1 MKKTLYII
9 GAIILSVVSLTSCE
23 EELMDYEGESALY
36 FDVRLYPSHIDKK
49 LWPHRLSTEVTFG
62 NVMEDDLEVVIPVRT
77 TGVSTD
83 YDRPYKVE
91 VVADSTTARLD
102 IDFSDLQTDRVIKA
116 GQTSDTIR
124 FKAHRTDEIFEDTV
138 RLQIRLLPN
147 EHFITNF
154 KEYGEPGSYFSYVTV
169 GGSQSSKEFDVNA
182 DASIHNIFIYDTMTQ
197 PMGWWGSASSVPGIG
212 GGFTA
217 KKIRL
222 MMKLCECDLS
232 AFDTKYSMPSSR
244 FTSYCEKLG
253 RYLIEQAKLGPD
265 HVVLENDGTLMWV
278 SFCSSGDSRYRWG
291 QGVTLDQVDFYKK
304 Q

>member
-23 EELMDYEGESALY
+23 EELMDYEGENALY
-36 FDVRLYPSHIDKK
+36 FDVRLYPSHIEKK
-49 LWPHRLSTEVTFG
+49 LWPHRLSTEVSFG
-62 NVMEDDLEVVIPVRT
+62 NVMKNDLEVVIPVRT

-124 FKAHRTDEIFEDTV
+124 FKAHRTEEIFEDTV

-197 PMGWWGSASSVPGIG
+197 PKGWWGSTMGGIG
-212 GGFTA
+212 GAFSA

-222 MMKLCECDLS
+222 MMELCNCDLS
-232 AFDTKYSMPSSR
+232 AFETMGTMPSSR
-244 FTSYCEKLG
+244 FMSYCEKLG
-253 RYLIEQAKLGPD
+253 KYLIEQAKLGPD
-265 HVVLENDGTLMWV
+265 HVVLEKDGTLMWV
-278 SFCSSGDSRYRWG
+278 SYCTNADTRYRWA
-291 QGVTLDQVDFYKK
+291 QGMTLDQVSFYK
-304 Q
+304 

>member
-23 EELMDYEGESALY
+23 EELMDYEGENALY
-36 FDVRLYPSHIDKK
+36 FDVRLYPSHIEKK
-49 LWPHRLSTEVTFG
+49 LWPHRLSTEVSFG
-62 NVMEDDLEVVIPVRT
+62 NVMKNDLEVVIPVRT

-124 FKAHRTDEIFEDTV
+124 FKAHRTEEIFEDTV

-147 EHFITNF
+147 EHFVTNF

-197 PMGWWGSASSVPGIG
+197 PKGWWGSASVGGIG
-212 GGFTA
+212 GAFSA

-222 MMKLCECDLS
+222 MMELCNCDLS
-232 AFDTKYSMPSSR
+232 AFETMGTMPVSR
-244 FTSYCEKLG
+244 FSSYCEKLG
-253 RYLIEQAKLGPD
+253 KYLIEQAKLGPD
-265 HVVLENDGTLMWV
+265 HVVLEKDGTLMWV
-278 SFCSSGDSRYRWG
+278 SYCTNADTRYRWA
-291 QGVTLDQVDFYKK
+291 QGMTLDQVSFYK
-304 Q
+304 

>member
-23 EELMDYEGESALY
+23 EELMDYEGENALY
-36 FDVRLYPSHIDKK
+36 FDVRLYPSHIEKK
-49 LWPHRLSTEVTFG
+49 LWPHRLSTEVSFG
-62 NVMEDDLEVVIPVRT
+62 NVMKNDLEVVIPVRT
-77 TGVSTD
+77 TGVSTN
-83 YDRPYKVE
+83 YDRPYKIE

-197 PMGWWGSASSVPGIG
+197 PKGWWGSALGGIG
-212 GGFTA
+212 GTFSA

-222 MMKLCECDLS
+222 MMELCNCDLS
-232 AFDTKYSMPSSR
+232 AFETMGTMPSSR

-253 RYLIEQAKLGPD
+253 KYLIEQAKLGPD
-265 HVVLENDGTLMWV
+265 HVVLEKDGTLMWV
-278 SFCSSGDSRYRWG
+278 SYCTNADTRYRWT
-291 QGVTLDQVDFYKK
+291 QGMTLDQVSFYK
-304 Q
+304 

>member
-23 EELMDYEGESALY
+23 EELMDYEGENALY
-36 FDVRLYPSHIDKK
+36 FDVRLYPSHIEKK
-49 LWPHRLSTEVTFG
+49 LWPHRLSTEVSFG
-62 NVMEDDLEVVIPVRT
+62 NVMKNDLEVVIPVRT

-124 FKAHRTDEIFEDTV
+124 FKAHRTEEIFEDTV
-138 RLQIRLLPN
+138 RLQIRLPPN

-197 PMGWWGSASSVPGIG
+197 PKGWWGSALGGIG
-212 GGFTA
+212 GAFSA

-222 MMKLCECDLS
+222 MMELCNCDLS
-232 AFDTKYSMPSSR
+232 AFETMGTMPSSR

-253 RYLIEQAKLGPD
+253 KYLIEQAKLGPD
-265 HVVLENDGTLMWV
+265 HVVLEKDGTLMWV
-278 SFCSSGDSRYRWG
+278 SYCTNADTRYRWA
-291 QGVTLDQVDFYKK
+291 QGMTLDQVSFYK
-304 Q
+304 

>member
-1 MKKTLYII
+1 MKKTLYNI
-9 GAIILSVVSLTSCE
+9 GAILLSLVSLTSCE
-23 EELMDYEGESALY
+23 EELMDYEGENALY
-36 FDVRLYPSHIDKK
+36 FDVRLYPSHIEKK
-49 LWPHRLSTEVTFG
+49 LWPHRLSTEVSFG
-62 NVMEDDLEVVIPVRT
+62 NVMKNDLEVVIPVRT

-83 YDRPYKVE
+83 YDRPYKIE

-197 PMGWWGSASSVPGIG
+197 PKGWWGSALGGIG
-212 GGFTA
+212 GTFSA

-222 MMKLCECDLS
+222 MMELCNCDLS
-232 AFDTKYSMPSSR
+232 AFETMGTMPSSR

-253 RYLIEQAKLGPD
+253 KYLIEQAKLGPD
-265 HVVLENDGTLMWV
+265 HVVLEKDGTLMWV
-278 SFCSSGDSRYRWG
+278 SYCTNADTRYRWA
-291 QGVTLDQVDFYKK
+291 QGMTLDQVSFYK
-304 Q
+304 

>member
-1 MKKTLYII
+1 MK
-9 GAIILSVVSLTSCE
+9 
-23 EELMDYEGESALY
+23 
-36 FDVRLYPSHIDKK
+36 
-49 LWPHRLSTEVTFG
+49 
-62 NVMEDDLEVVIPVRT
+62 NDLEVVIPVRT

-197 PMGWWGSASSVPGIG
+197 PKGWWGSASGGIG
-212 GGFTA
+212 GAFSA

-222 MMKLCECDLS
+222 MMELCNCDLS
-232 AFDTKYSMPSSR
+232 AFETMGTMPSSR
-244 FTSYCEKLG
+244 FSSYCEKLG
-253 RYLIEQAKLGPD
+253 KYLIEQAKLGPD
-265 HVVLENDGTLMWV
+265 HVVLEKDGTLMWV
-278 SFCSSGDSRYRWG
+278 SYCTNADTRYRWA
-291 QGVTLDQVDFYKK
+291 QGMTLDQVSFYK
-304 Q
+304 

>member
-23 EELMDYEGESALY
+23 EELMDYEGENALY
-36 FDVRLYPSHIDKK
+36 FDVRLYPSHIEKK
-49 LWPHRLSTEVTFG
+49 LWPHRLSTEVSFG
-62 NVMEDDLEVVIPVRT
+62 NVMKNDLEVVIPVRT

-124 FKAHRTDEIFEDTV
+124 FKAHRTEEIFEDTV

-197 PMGWWGSASSVPGIG
+197 PKGWWGSTMGGIG
-212 GGFTA
+212 GAFSA

-222 MMKLCECDLS
+222 MMELCNCDLS
-232 AFDTKYSMPSSR
+232 AFETMGTMPSSR

-253 RYLIEQAKLGPD
+253 KYLIEQAKLGPD
-265 HVVLENDGTLMWV
+265 HVVLEKDGTLMWV
-278 SFCSSGDSRYRWG
+278 SYCTNSDTRYRWA
-291 QGVTLDQVDFYKK
+291 QGMTLDQVSFYK
-304 Q
+304 

>member
-23 EELMDYEGESALY
+23 EELMDYEGENALY
-36 FDVRLYPSHIDKK
+36 FDVRLYPSHIEKK
-49 LWPHRLSTEVTFG
+49 LWPHRLSTEVSFG
-62 NVMEDDLEVVIPVRT
+62 NVMKNDLEVVIPVRT
-77 TGVSTD
+77 TGVSTN
-83 YDRPYKVE
+83 YDRPYKIE

-197 PMGWWGSASSVPGIG
+197 PKGWWGSALGGIG
-212 GGFTA
+212 GTFSA

-222 MMKLCECDLS
+222 MMELCNCDLS
-232 AFDTKYSMPSSR
+232 AFETMGTMPSSR

-253 RYLIEQAKLGPD
+253 KYLIEQAKLGPD
-265 HVVLENDGTLMWV
+265 HVVLEKDGTLMWV
-278 SFCSSGDSRYRWG
+278 SYCTNADTRYRWA
-291 QGVTLDQVDFYKK
+291 QGMTLNQVSFYK
-304 Q
+304 

>member
-23 EELMDYEGESALY
+23 EELMDYEGENALY
-36 FDVRLYPSHIDKK
+36 FDVRLYPSHIEKK
-49 LWPHRLSTEVTFG
+49 LWPHRLSTEVSFG
-62 NVMEDDLEVVIPVRT
+62 NVMKNDLEVVIPVRT

-124 FKAHRTDEIFEDTV
+124 FKAHRTEEIFEDTV

-197 PMGWWGSASSVPGIG
+197 PKGWWGSTMGGIG
-212 GGFTA
+212 GAFSA

-222 MMKLCECDLS
+222 MMELCNCDLS
-232 AFDTKYSMPSSR
+232 AFETMGTMPSSR

-253 RYLIEQAKLGPD
+253 KYLIEQAKLGPD
-265 HVVLENDGTLMWV
+265 HVVLEKDGTLMWV
-278 SFCSSGDSRYRWG
+278 SYCTNADTRYRWA
-291 QGVTLDQVDFYKK
+291 QGMTLDQVSFYK
-304 Q
+304 

>member
-36 FDVRLYPSHIDKK
+36 FDVRLYPSHIDKS

-91 VVADSTTARLD
+91 IVADSTTARLD

-182 DASIHNIFIYDTMTQ
+182 DAGIHNIYIYDTMTQ
-197 PMGWWGSASSVPGIG
+197 PKGWWGSALGGIG
-212 GGFTA
+212 GTFSA

-222 MMKLCECDLS
+222 MMELCNCDLS
-232 AFDTKYSMPSSR
+232 AFETMGTMPSSR

-253 RYLIEQAKLGPD
+253 KYLIEQAKLGPD
-265 HVVLENDGTLMWV
+265 HLVLEKDGTLMWV
-278 SFCSSGDSRYRWG
+278 NYCTNADLRYRWV
-291 QGVTLDQVDFYKK
+291 QGVTPDQVSFYK
-304 Q
+304 

>member
-23 EELMDYEGESALY
+23 EELMDYEGENALY
-36 FDVRLYPSHIDKK
+36 FDVRLYPSHIEKK
-49 LWPHRLSTEVTFG
+49 LWPHRLSTEVSFG
-62 NVMEDDLEVVIPVRT
+62 NVMKNDLEVVIPVRT

-83 YDRPYKVE
+83 HDRPYKVE

-124 FKAHRTDEIFEDTV
+124 FKAHRTEEIFEDTV

-182 DASIHNIFIYDTMTQ
+182 DASIHNIFIYDAMTQ
-197 PMGWWGSASSVPGIG
+197 PKGWWGSALGGIG
-212 GGFTA
+212 GAFSA

-222 MMKLCECDLS
+222 MMELCNCDLS
-232 AFDTKYSMPSSR
+232 AFETMGTMPSSR

-253 RYLIEQAKLGPD
+253 KYLIEQAKLGPD
-265 HVVLENDGTLMWV
+265 HVVLEKDGTLMWV
-278 SFCSSGDSRYRWG
+278 SYCTNADTRYRWA
-291 QGVTLDQVDFYKK
+291 QGMTLDQVSFYK
-304 Q
+304 

>member
-23 EELMDYEGESALY
+23 EELMDYEGENALY
-36 FDVRLYPSHIDKK
+36 FDVRLYPSHIEKK
-49 LWPHRLSTEVTFG
+49 LWPHRLSTEVSFG
-62 NVMEDDLEVVIPVRT
+62 NVMKNDLEVVIPVRT

-124 FKAHRTDEIFEDTV
+124 FKAHRTEEIFEDTV

-197 PMGWWGSASSVPGIG
+197 PKGWWGSTMGGIG
-212 GGFTA
+212 GAFSA

-222 MMKLCECDLS
+222 MMELCNCDLS
-232 AFDTKYSMPSSR
+232 AFETMGTMPSSR
-244 FTSYCEKLG
+244 FSSYCEKLG
-253 RYLIEQAKLGPD
+253 KYLIEQAKLGPD
-265 HVVLENDGTLMWV
+265 HVVLEKDGTLMWV
-278 SFCSSGDSRYRWG
+278 SYCTNSDTRYRWA
-291 QGVTLDQVDFYKK
+291 QGMTLDQVSFYK
-304 Q
+304 

>member
-23 EELMDYEGESALY
+23 EELMDYEGENALY
-36 FDVRLYPSHIDKK
+36 FDVRLYPSHIEKK
-49 LWPHRLSTEVTFG
+49 LWPHRLSTEVSFG
-62 NVMEDDLEVVIPVRT
+62 NVMKNDLEVVIPVRT

-91 VVADSTTARLD
+91 VVEDSTTARLD

-124 FKAHRTDEIFEDTV
+124 FKAHRTEEIFEDTV

-197 PMGWWGSASSVPGIG
+197 PKGWWGSASVGGIG
-212 GGFTA
+212 GAFSA

-222 MMKLCECDLS
+222 MMELCNCDLS
-232 AFDTKYSMPSSR
+232 AFETMGTMPVSR
-244 FTSYCEKLG
+244 FSSYCEKLG
-253 RYLIEQAKLGPD
+253 KYLIEQAKLGPD
-265 HVVLENDGTLMWV
+265 HVVLEKDGTLMWV
-278 SFCSSGDSRYRWG
+278 SYCTNADTRYRWA
-291 QGVTLDQVDFYKK
+291 QGMTLDQVSFYK
-304 Q
+304 

>member
-23 EELMDYEGESALY
+23 EELMDYEGENALY
-36 FDVRLYPSHIDKK
+36 FDVRLYPSHIEKK
-49 LWPHRLSTEVTFG
+49 LWPHRLSTEVSFG
-62 NVMEDDLEVVIPVRT
+62 NVMKNDLEVVIPVRT
-77 TGVSTD
+77 TGVSTN
-83 YDRPYKVE
+83 YDRPYKIE

-197 PMGWWGSASSVPGIG
+197 PKGWWGSALGGIG
-212 GGFTA
+212 GTFSA

-222 MMKLCECDLS
+222 MMELCNCDLS
-232 AFDTKYSMPSSR
+232 AFETMGTMPSSR

-253 RYLIEQAKLGPD
+253 KYLIEQAKLGPD
-265 HVVLENDGTLMWV
+265 HVVLEKDGTLMWV
-278 SFCSSGDSRYRWG
+278 SYCTNADTRYRWA
-291 QGVTLDQVDFYKK
+291 QGMTLDQVSFYK
-304 Q
+304 

>member
-23 EELMDYEGESALY
+23 EELMDYEGENALY
-36 FDVRLYPSHIDKK
+36 FDVRLYPSHIEKK
-49 LWPHRLSTEVTFG
+49 LWPHRLSTEVSFG
-62 NVMEDDLEVVIPVRT
+62 NVMKNDLEVVIPVRT

-124 FKAHRTDEIFEDTV
+124 FKAHRTEEIFEDTV

-197 PMGWWGSASSVPGIG
+197 PKGWWGSTMGGIG
-212 GGFTA
+212 GAFSA

-222 MMKLCECDLS
+222 MMELCNCDLS
-232 AFDTKYSMPSSR
+232 AFETMGTMPSSR
-244 FTSYCEKLG
+244 FSSYCEKLG
-253 RYLIEQAKLGPD
+253 KYLIEQAKLGPD
-265 HVVLENDGTLMWV
+265 HVVLEKDGTLMWV
-278 SFCSSGDSRYRWG
+278 SYCTNADTRYRWA
-291 QGVTLDQVDFYKK
+291 QGMTLDQVSFYK
-304 Q
+304 

>member
-23 EELMDYEGESALY
+23 EELMDYEGENALY

-49 LWPHRLSTEVTFG
+49 LWPHRLSTEVSFG
-62 NVMEDDLEVVIPVRT
+62 NVMKNDLEVVIPVRT

-124 FKAHRTDEIFEDTV
+124 FKAHRTEEIFEDTV

-197 PMGWWGSASSVPGIG
+197 PKGWWGSTMGGIG
-212 GGFTA
+212 GAFSA

-222 MMKLCECDLS
+222 MMELCNCDLS
-232 AFDTKYSMPSSR
+232 AFETMGTMPSSR

-253 RYLIEQAKLGPD
+253 KYLIEQAKLGPD
-265 HVVLENDGTLMWV
+265 HVVLEKDGALMWV
-278 SFCSSGDSRYRWG
+278 SYCTNSDTRYRWA
-291 QGVTLDQVDFYKK
+291 QGMTLDQVSFYK
-304 Q
+304 

>member
-62 NVMEDDLEVVIPVRT
+62 NVMENDLEVVIPVRT

-124 FKAHRTDEIFEDTV
+124 FKAHRTEEIFEDTV

-197 PMGWWGSASSVPGIG
+197 PKGWWGSASGGIG
-212 GGFTA
+212 GAFSA

-222 MMKLCECDLS
+222 MMELCNCDLS
-232 AFDTKYSMPSSR
+232 AFETMGTMPSSR

-253 RYLIEQAKLGPD
+253 KYLIEQAKLGPD
-265 HVVLENDGTLMWV
+265 HVVLEKDGTLMWV
-278 SFCSSGDSRYRWG
+278 SYCTNSDTRYRWA
-291 QGVTLDQVDFYKK
+291 QGMTLDQVSFYK
-304 Q
+304 

>member
-23 EELMDYEGESALY
+23 EELMDYEGENALY
-36 FDVRLYPSHIDKK
+36 FDVRLYPSHIEKK
-49 LWPHRLSTEVTFG
+49 LWPHRLSTEVSFG
-62 NVMEDDLEVVIPVRT
+62 NVMKNDLEVVIPVRT

-116 GQTSDTIR
+116 GHTSDTIR
-124 FKAHRTDEIFEDTV
+124 FKAHRTEEIFEDTV

-197 PMGWWGSASSVPGIG
+197 PKGWWGSALGGIG
-212 GGFTA
+212 GAFSA

-222 MMKLCECDLS
+222 MMELCNCDLS
-232 AFDTKYSMPSSR
+232 AFETMGTMPSSR

-253 RYLIEQAKLGPD
+253 KYLIEQAKLGPD
-265 HVVLENDGTLMWV
+265 HVVLEKDGTLMWV
-278 SFCSSGDSRYRWG
+278 SYCTNADTRYRWA
-291 QGVTLDQVDFYKK
+291 QGMTLDQVSFYK
-304 Q
+304 

>member
-9 GAIILSVVSLTSCE
+9 GAILLSLVSLTSCE
-23 EELMDYEGESALY
+23 EELMDYEGENALY
-36 FDVRLYPSHIDKK
+36 FDVRLYPSHIEKK
-49 LWPHRLSTEVTFG
+49 LWPHRLSTEVSFG
-62 NVMEDDLEVVIPVRT
+62 NVMKNDLEVVIPVRT
-77 TGVSTD
+77 TGVSTN
-83 YDRPYKVE
+83 YDRPYKIE

-197 PMGWWGSASSVPGIG
+197 PKGWWGSALGGIG
-212 GGFTA
+212 GTFSA

-222 MMKLCECDLS
+222 MMELCNCDLS
-232 AFDTKYSMPSSR
+232 AFETMGTMPSSR

-253 RYLIEQAKLGPD
+253 KYLIEQAKLGPD
-265 HVVLENDGTLMWV
+265 HVVLEKDGTLMWV
-278 SFCSSGDSRYRWG
+278 SYCTNADTRYRWA
-291 QGVTLDQVDFYKK
+291 QGMTLDQVSFYK
-304 Q
+304 

>member
-23 EELMDYEGESALY
+23 EELMDYEGENALY
-36 FDVRLYPSHIDKK
+36 FDVRLYPSHIEKK
-49 LWPHRLSTEVTFG
+49 LWPHRLSTEVSFG
-62 NVMEDDLEVVIPVRT
+62 NVMKNDLEVVIPVRT

-83 YDRPYKVE
+83 HDRPYKVE

-124 FKAHRTDEIFEDTV
+124 FKAHRTEEIFEDTV

-197 PMGWWGSASSVPGIG
+197 PKGWWGSALGGIG
-212 GGFTA
+212 GAFSA

-222 MMKLCECDLS
+222 MMELCNCDLS
-232 AFDTKYSMPSSR
+232 AFETMGTMPSSR

-253 RYLIEQAKLGPD
+253 KYLIEQAKLGPD
-265 HVVLENDGTLMWV
+265 HVVLEKDGTLMWV
-278 SFCSSGDSRYRWG
+278 SYCTNADTRYRWA
-291 QGVTLDQVDFYKK
+291 QGMTLDQVSFYK
-304 Q
+304 

>member
-23 EELMDYEGESALY
+23 EELMDYEGENALY
-36 FDVRLYPSHIDKK
+36 FDVRLYPSHIEKK
-49 LWPHRLSTEVTFG
+49 LWPHRLSTEVSFG
-62 NVMEDDLEVVIPVRT
+62 NVMKNDLEVVIPVRT

-83 YDRPYKVE
+83 HDRPYKVE

-124 FKAHRTDEIFEDTV
+124 FKAHRTEEIFEDTV

-197 PMGWWGSASSVPGIG
+197 PKGWWGSALGGIG
-212 GGFTA
+212 GAFSA

-222 MMKLCECDLS
+222 MMELCNCDLS
-232 AFDTKYSMPSSR
+232 AFETMGTMPSSR

-253 RYLIEQAKLGPD
+253 KYLIEQAKLGPD
-265 HVVLENDGTLMWV
+265 HVVLEKDGTLMWV
-278 SFCSSGDSRYRWG
+278 SYCTNSDTRYRWA
-291 QGVTLDQVDFYKK
+291 QGMTLDQVSFYK
-304 Q
+304 

>member
-23 EELMDYEGESALY
+23 EELMDYEGENALY
-36 FDVRLYPSHIDKK
+36 FDVRLYPSHIEEK
-49 LWPHRLSTEVTFG
+49 LWPHRLSTEVSFG
-62 NVMEDDLEVVIPVRT
+62 NVMKNDLEVVIPVRT

-124 FKAHRTDEIFEDTV
+124 FKAHRTEEIFEDTV

-197 PMGWWGSASSVPGIG
+197 PKGWWGSALGGIG
-212 GGFTA
+212 GAFSA

-222 MMKLCECDLS
+222 MMELCNCDLS
-232 AFDTKYSMPSSR
+232 AFETMGTMPSSR

-253 RYLIEQAKLGPD
+253 KYLIEQAKLGPD
-265 HVVLENDGTLMWV
+265 HVVLEKDGTLMWV
-278 SFCSSGDSRYRWG
+278 SYCTNADTRYRWA
-291 QGVTLDQVDFYKK
+291 QGMTLDQVSFYK
-304 Q
+304 